1 MSALP
6 GDWDGVIVICAGT
19 DWDGVPCS
27 EHQLAERLTAHAPV
41 LYVDPPVK
49 HLSRWR
55 RGELRRGC
63 GQGRLQLVRDG
74 LARLTPIVPPGL
86 HRIGLEV
93 VSNRF
98 VRRALRR
105 TVLALDAR
113 ARAAV
118 MASQNDYFGACNEQL
133 RVVYA
138 TDDWEAGSSLMGV
151 GVRKLRRNERELA
164 SHGQIVVTVSEKLSQ
179 KWRALGQEPVLLP
192 NGCAA
197 EFLARSDEAPL
208 PNDVA
213 LPGPIV
219 GFVGHLSD
227 RIDMR
232 LLEAVA
238 NTGRSMLLVGP
249 RQPMFEPQRFDR
261 LVGRPNVMW
270 VGSKPFDQLRSYLR
284 IIDVGITPYA
294 DSAFN
299 RASFPLKTLD
309 YLAAGRA
316 VVSTDLPSVRSLGTD
331 LITVADRPADFVR
344 AVNRSLTEHRTPELV
359 ARRLALAGQHSWT
372 SRAADFARIL
382 DLRAQDVASVSSR
395 MTG

>member
-1 MSALP
+1 
-6 GDWDGVIVICAGT
+6 
-19 DWDGVPCS
+19 
-27 EHQLAERLTAHAPV
+27 
-41 LYVDPPVK
+41 
-49 HLSRWR
+49 
-55 RGELRRGC
+55 
-63 GQGRLQLVRDG
+63 
-74 LARLTPIVPPGL
+74 VPPGL
-86 HRIGLEV
+86 HRIGLDV
-93 VSNRF
+93 VSNRL

-105 TVLALDAR
+105 TVVGLGAR
-113 ARAAV
+113 VRAAV
-118 MASQNDYFGACNEQL
+118 MASQNDYFGACHEQL
-133 RVVYA
+133 RVVYV

-151 GVRKLRRNERELA
+151 GVRRLRRNERRLA
-164 SHGQIVVTVSEKLSQ
+164 SHGQIVVTVSEPLSE
-179 KWRALGQEPVLLP
+179 KWRALGPEPVLLP

-197 EFLARSDEAPL
+197 EFLGNSDEAPL
-208 PNDVA
+208 PDDVV

-238 NTGRSMLLVGP
+238 GTGRSMLLVGP

-261 LVGRPNVMW
+261 LVGRPNVTW
-270 VGSKPFDQLRSYLR
+270 VGPKPFDQLRSYLR

-316 VVSTDLPSVRSLGTD
+316 VVSTDLPSVRWLGTD

-344 AVNRSLTEHRTPELV
+344 AVVRSLTEQRTQELV
-359 ARRLALAGQHSWT
+359 ARRLTLAGQHSWT
-372 SRAADFARIL
+372 SRAAEFARIL
-382 DLRAQDVASVSSR
+382 EISSQLGQVDTALAR
-395 MTG
+395 